1 MSFPFLGAMRRVRQ
15 TSSPGVL
22 AAVLAAAAVA
32 PMAAAAQ
39 GTPPESQPLELGPL
53 RVEDQNQMPLERETG
68 LARLPGTIQD
78 IPQTINV
85 IPRIVLQQQ
94 GVTTLDQALRNVP
107 GITLGV
113 GEGGGAFN
121 GDQFRIRG
129 FDAKDDIYADGLR
142 DFGVYT
148 RDSFNYESVEVLKGP
163 SSSLFGRGTTGG
175 GINVVSKSPLLDRFV
190 DGTASIGSGDMRR
203 FAGDVNMQVGATTA
217 FRVNL
222 MAHGQDTVGRDLVKA
237 DRWGAAGAI
246 GFGLGTDTT
255 FTLSVL
261 HQQDDRIPDY
271 GVPTLT
277 PPGETQAQPVT
288 ELADVDRETFYGFT
302 HDYDDTTA
310 DMITSRLQHRA
321 SERLTLS
328 NDTRVGVYGRQ
339 YSATRVSCSATCLT
353 NLFDDDAST
362 VPFFTPGAAASGT
375 GPYSMNLWGI
385 QNIATAVLTTP
396 IGGLRNTLVVGG
408 DVSYLSSK
416 RHFYTYSTTRP
427 NRDVFAPEHDF
438 PYTIVPNTSPSAVA
452 NSFAEGQNYAV
463 FASDQLY
470 LTDAWSVIVGARV
483 DYYSVTYQSVTV
495 ANTLTE
501 ISTSA
506 SLFNPKASLVFEP
519 SEFQTYYVSWARSA
533 TPQGTSVTN
542 QPTPVSGTVSAGG
555 FNTRDL
561 EPEENEIFEIGAKWG
576 FFEGRLGLTASAFR
590 INKNNAKADDG
601 LGNIISSG
609 DAQRVQGIELSISG
623 AVTENWTVIANYTF
637 LDSETTESLTGTP
650 PAPNP
655 NVIGKRVPNVPA
667 HAASVWTT
675 YVPIENLT
683 LGLGAT
689 YADKVYLNNTNLA
702 FVPSVFAVDA
712 MASYRIG
719 QWHLQLNATNL
730 FDELNY
736 AGSQNGRAVPS
747 PGRTFIFSIGTTF

>member
-1 MSFPFLGAMRRVRQ
+1 MSLSFSNAARQ
-15 TSSPGVL
+15 TRQSTSPGVL
-22 AAVLAAAAVA
+22 AAALAAAAMV

-39 GTPPESQPLELGPL
+39 DTPTEEPLELGPL
-53 RVEDQNQMPLERETG
+53 RVEDQNQMPLERGTG

-175 GINVVSKSPLLDRFV
+175 GINVVSKSPVLDRFV
-190 DGTASIGSGDMRR
+190 DGTASIGGGDMRR
-203 FAGDVNMQVGATTA
+203 FVGDVNMQVGATTA
-217 FRVNL
+217 VRLNL
-222 MAHGQDTVGRDLVKA
+222 MAHGQHTVARDLVKS
-237 DRWGAAGAI
+237 DRWGAAGSI
-246 GFGLGTDTT
+246 GFGLGTDTA
-255 FTLSVL
+255 FTLSVM

-277 PPGETQAQPVT
+277 PPGETLAQPVT
-288 ELADVDRETFYGFT
+288 ELAEVDRETFYGFT
-302 HDYDDTTA
+302 RDYDDTTA
-310 DMITSRLQHRA
+310 DMITTRLQHRA

-328 NDTRVGVYGRQ
+328 NDTRVGVYSRQ
-339 YSATRVSCSATCLT
+339 YAATRVSCNAACLT
-353 NLFDDDAST
+353 NLFDDDALT
-362 VPFFTPGAAASGT
+362 QPFFTPGAAASGT
-375 GPYSMNLWGI
+375 GPYSMNLWGV
-385 QNIATAVLTTP
+385 QNIATAVLTAP

-408 DVSYLSSK
+408 DVSYLTSK
-416 RHFYTYSTTRP
+416 RHFYTYSSARP
-427 NRDVFAPEHDF
+427 PRDVFAPDRDF
-438 PYTIVPNTSPSAVA
+438 AYAIVPHTDPAAVA
-452 NSFAEGQNYAV
+452 NSFAEGKNYAV
-463 FASDQLY
+463 FATNQLWF
-470 LTDAWSVIVGARV
+470 TDAWSVILGARV
-483 DYYSVTYQSVTV
+483 DYYSVSYQSVTV
-495 ANTLTE
+495 GNTIAE
-501 ISTSA
+501 INTNA

-561 EPEENEIFEIGAKWG
+561 EPEENEIFEIGGKWG

-590 INKNNAKADDG
+590 VNKNNAKADDG

-609 DAQRVQGIELSISG
+609 DAQRVQGIELSVTG
-623 AVTENWTVIANYTF
+623 AITPNWNVIANYTF
-637 LDSETTESLTGTP
+637 LNSETTESFTGTP
-650 PAPNP
+650 PAPNTAA
-655 NVIGKRVPNVPA
+655 IGKRVPNVPE
-667 HAASVWTT
+667 HAASFWTT
-675 YVPIENLT
+675 YLPIESLT
-683 LGLGAT
+683 LG
-689 YADKVYLNNTNLA
+689 
-702 FVPSVFAVDA
+702 
-712 MASYRIG
+712 
-719 QWHLQLNATNL
+719 
-730 FDELNY
+730 
-736 AGSQNGRAVPS
+736 
-747 PGRTFIFSIGTTF
+747 